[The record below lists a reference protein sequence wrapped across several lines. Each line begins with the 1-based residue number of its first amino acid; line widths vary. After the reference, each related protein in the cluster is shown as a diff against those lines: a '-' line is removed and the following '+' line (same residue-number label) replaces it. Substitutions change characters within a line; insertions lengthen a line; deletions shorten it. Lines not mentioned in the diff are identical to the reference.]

1 MKRLSRVLPIIGG
14 AVAGGAIALAVAS
27 GGSTTSTST
36 TTVYQASHGVGLP
49 TSLSTSKG
57 LSVGQIYRQ
66 DAPGV
71 VDITVTQNGGGNGF
85 FGSSQQTQGEGTS
98 RVPTCRCSTACA
110 SPAPPAPCST

>member
-27 GGSTTSTST
+27 GGSSTST
-36 TTVYQASHGVGLP
+36 TTVFQQSHGAGLP
-49 TSLSTSKG
+49 TSLSTAKG

-71 VDITVTQNGGGNGF
+71 VDITVTQNGGGSGF
-85 FGSSQQTQGEGTS
+85 FGGSQQTQGEGAGVVYDNKGDILTD
-98 RVPTCRCSTACA
+98 
-110 SPAPPAPCST
+110 